1 MLSQED
7 IQKYYIANSNRK
19 SITPQF
25 NIYGCWSDTK
35 QIIPSTVVI
44 ENKDKT
50 NEILGHLS
58 LGKIVHAVFRS
69 HNTSFYDNLRL
80 TQGQNKNI
88 TFNNVK
94 YDYVCEFEIESDK
107 VLTFI
112 QNTKINTKP
121 ICIYTIYVC
130 TKMEEVIYTKLN
142 DKGEIEKTPAGFNDH
157 GCSRVWGYYM
167 NKLDAIEA
175 LHFNATDLN
184 ETCYKYAC
192 IEAYHEGISHP
203 INSETQWFEYNRD
216 VNGYFEIETPPLEN
230 ITCCRAMG

>member
-1 MLSQED
+1 MSEDDINSQWKKILKWLVVKFWTHDVYKTIPLVKRELCELSDQLPNLQVGGKPTHSHLSIHIQLRRSNMLSQED

-19 SITPQF
+19 SVTPQF

-35 QIIPSTVVI
+35 QIVPSTVAI

-69 HNTSFYDNLRL
+69 HNTPFYDNLRL

-112 QNTKINTKP
+112 QNTKMNTKP
-121 ICIYTIYVC
+121 VCIYTIYVC

-142 DKGEIEKTPAGFNDH
+142 DK
-157 GCSRVWGYYM
+157 V
-167 NKLDAIEA
+167 KLKKHLLDSMTTVAAEFGVI
-175 LHFNATDLN
+175 
-184 ETCYKYAC
+184 
-192 IEAYHEGISHP
+192 I
-203 INSETQWFEYNRD
+203 
-216 VNGYFEIETPPLEN
+216 
-230 ITCCRAMG
+230 